1 MTIRYNHASLDY
13 RRVLMPQQQF
23 QAGLNKGMPPQQAMK
38 AAYPGQAGP
47 TGSAP
52 TARPGG
58 PNPAAGAAGPGGGA
72 IEQLKAE
79 ARRLMARAKQ
89 MGQDAV
95 SEVQKIITTGGG
107 EGGRPMNTPAG
118 RIPTPPQLVG
128 GPRPGMGRPGMGGP
142 GMGGPGMG
150 GPPVGGASPMGGG
163 MRPPGMPQR
172 RPPVI

>member
-13 RRVLMPQQQF
+13 RRVLMPQQPF
-23 QAGLNKGMPPQQAMK
+23 QAGLNKGMPPQQAMR

-52 TARPGG
+52 TARPYG

-118 RIPTPPQLVG
+118 RIPTPPQLAG
-128 GPRPGMGRPGMGGP
+128 GPR
-142 GMGGPGMG
+142 PGMG

-163 MRPPGMPQR
+163 MRPPGIPQR

>member
-13 RRVLMPQQQF
+13 RRVLMPQQPF

-95 SEVQKIITTGGG
+95 SEVQKIITAGGG

-118 RIPTPPQLVG
+118 RIPTPPQLAG
-128 GPRPGMGRPGMGGP
+128 GPR
-142 GMGGPGMG
+142 PGMG

-163 MRPPGMPQR
+163 MRPPGIPQR
-172 RPPVI
+172 RPPMV

>member
-1 MTIRYNHASLDY
+1 MKTRYNHASLDY
-13 RRVLMPQQQF
+13 RRVLMPQQQY
-23 QAGLNKGMPPQQAMK
+23 QAALAKGMPPQQAMK

-47 TGSAP
+47 PGSTP

-79 ARRLMARAKQ
+79 ARRLMTRAKQ

-95 SEVQKIITTGGG
+95 SEVQKIITAGGG
-107 EGGRPMNTPAG
+107 ESGRPMNTPAG
-118 RIPTPPQLVG
+118 RIPTPPQLAG
-128 GPRPGMGRPGMGGP
+128 GPRPGMGGP
-142 GMGGPGMG
+142 GMGGPPGVAM
-150 GPPVGGASPMGGG
+150 PSGGG

-172 RPPVI
+172 RPPVV